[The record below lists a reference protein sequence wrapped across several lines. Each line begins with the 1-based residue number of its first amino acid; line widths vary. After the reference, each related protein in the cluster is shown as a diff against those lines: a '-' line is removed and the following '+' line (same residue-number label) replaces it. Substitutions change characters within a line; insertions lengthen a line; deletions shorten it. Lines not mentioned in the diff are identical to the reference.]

1 MIEKLSKRTIL
12 CEVYGQ
18 TVFSTLFKHDQDTDN
33 NIFEIVVESLMKEK
47 NIEDNEIY
55 ARKLS
60 ALLTIPLE

>member
-1 MIEKLSKRTIL
+1 M

-18 TVFSTLFKHDQDTDN
+18 TIFSTLFKGDVHADK
-33 NIFEIVVESLMKEK
+33 NIFEIVVESLMREK
-47 NIEDNEIY
+47 DIEDNEIY